1 MSLVVGRLS
10 LSSKGFGFVIPENPL
25 TEDESD
31 LYIAQDD
38 LKTAMH
44 NDFVIARVNRQNLA
58 GRSREGEIVRIVNR
72 ANKKI
77 IGTFDAS
84 KNFGFVIP
92 DDKRIGQDI
101 FVARENFNKAKVGAK
116 VVVEIINWPDKQ
128 RSAEG
133 KIVEVLGYKGDVG
146 IEILSIIKK
155 HDLAME
161 FPAEVE
167 QEANKVPEQVM
178 VDESENRRD
187 LRDKIIVTI
196 DGDDAKDLD
205 DAIYIERLANG
216 NFLLG
221 VHIADV
227 SYYVRENTPL
237 DKEARERGTSVY
249 LVDRVLPML
258 PRRLSNGICSL
269 NAGEDRLAMSIE
281 MEIDYRGK
289 VLKYEIFP
297 SIIKVHTRLTY
308 NIVRQ
313 ILVDNDEALR
323 QEHAKLMEPLENM
336 ERLCHIL
343 RNHRMQRGA
352 VDFDF
357 PEIKVK
363 LDDTGKPIELVKRV
377 RSLSESII
385 EEFMLIAN
393 ETIAQHMHKIKM
405 PFVFRVHEQP
415 EQGKIDKLNNLLH
428 NFGQNIPKSDEIR
441 PKELQNILKKVAGK
455 PEERIISTVMLR
467 SLKQARY
474 EAENIG
480 HFGLA
485 ATYYTHFTSPIRRY
499 PDLIVHRLLRET
511 FRTGD
516 ISEKRKQKLT
526 AILPEIALHASQRER
541 AAAEAERE
549 TVDLKKVEYMTQF
562 IGQHFM
568 GIINGVTAFGIFV
581 ELESGVEGLV
591 RVSSMQND
599 YYVYVEEQYALI
611 GEHTKKVYR
620 LGDQVEI
627 IVANAN
633 IEERNIDF
641 IIADNG
647 QYIPRPMPEK
657 KFLGKSKSAKKNK
670 DDNKQRRSNGNK
682 PKASG
687 DSIIVDFGEAK
698 ENKKNYNGIKPK
710 VKSSKKQKKRKP
722 LPHKNKKKK

>member
-1 MSLVVGRLS
+1 M
-10 LSSKGFGFVIPENPL
+10 
-25 TEDESD
+25 
-31 LYIAQDD
+31 
-38 LKTAMH
+38 
-44 NDFVIARVNRQNLA
+44 
-58 GRSREGEIVRIVNR
+58 
-72 ANKKI
+72 
-77 IGTFDAS
+77 
-84 KNFGFVIP
+84 
-92 DDKRIGQDI
+92 
-101 FVARENFNKAKVGAK
+101 
-116 VVVEIINWPDKQ
+116 
-128 RSAEG
+128 
-133 KIVEVLGYKGDVG
+133 
-146 IEILSIIKK
+146 
-155 HDLAME
+155 
-161 FPAEVE
+161 
-167 QEANKVPEQVM
+167 
-178 VDESENRRD
+178 
-187 LRDKIIVTI
+187 
-196 DGDDAKDLD
+196 
-205 DAIYIERLANG
+205 
-216 NFLLG
+216 
-221 VHIADV
+221 
-227 SYYVRENTPL
+227 
-237 DKEARERGTSVY
+237 
-249 LVDRVLPML
+249 
-258 PRRLSNGICSL
+258 
-269 NAGEDRLAMSIE
+269 
-281 MEIDYRGK
+281 
-289 VLKYEIFP
+289 
-297 SIIKVHTRLTY
+297 
-308 NIVRQ
+308 
-313 ILVDNDEALR
+313 
-323 QEHAKLMEPLENM
+323 
-336 ERLCHIL
+336 
-343 RNHRMQRGA
+343 
-352 VDFDF
+352 
-357 PEIKVK
+357 K

-670 DDNKQRRSNGNK
+670 DDNNQRRSNGNK